1 MPLYRR
7 LPKIVGKGKGRDG
20 HQKTNFGILKLSVL
34 NKIPDKSEVPRQ
46 IDARCVLPCV
56 LDCSGGC
63 RWACLPVARVPR
75 VREDARGRCG
85 HTSE

>member
-20 HQKTNFGILKLSVL
+20 HQKTNFGLLKLSVL
-34 NKIPDKSEVPRQ
+34 NKMPDNSEVPRQ

-56 LDCSGGC
+56 LDCSG
-63 RWACLPVARVPR
+63 RVPR

-85 HTSE
+85 HTGE

>member
-20 HQKTNFGILKLSVL
+20 HQKTNFGLLKLSVL
-34 NKIPDKSEVPRQ
+34 NKMPDNSEVPRQ

-56 LDCSGGC
+56 PPAGMLQ
-63 RWACLPVARVPR
+63 PVARVPR